1 MSLAE
6 YKWCFLIVPECVG
19 EGGRKTNVAQQAR
32 TLAHSQLLIWTR
44 RSAKLLMTPSNG
56 LAAAAVHPCRDAL
69 PRQPAGS
76 RVARF
81 QKEPPASLSFPI
93 KDQGKCAHRRPF
105 RCNMTRP
112 RFPLPP
118 SLPPPAWMD
127 ISTHATLFVG
137 DQSVQGG
144 KAKKLFSLNPASLR
158 APMSRARAAAA
169 AMAAGLLC
177 RCAAMQGP
185 QFLSP
190 ATRVKKRQGAC
201 QRSMEGDEL
210 SAVATSRPDTA
221 PASTCSCTPCDTT
234 RRSREPI
241 EHLLICCAFCTC
253 SSLGVG
259 RGNAASQK
267 CDLHEAGPV
276 STAPRNCGFSTRKI
290 PPTSPRAR
298 VVRM

>member
-1 MSLAE
+1 
-6 YKWCFLIVPECVG
+6 
-19 EGGRKTNVAQQAR
+19 
-32 TLAHSQLLIWTR
+32 
-44 RSAKLLMTPSNG
+44 MTPSNG
-56 LAAAAVHPCRDAL
+56 LAAAAVHPCRNAL

-81 QKEPPASLSFPI
+81 QKGPPASLSFPI
-93 KDQGKCAHRRPF
+93 KECAHRRPF
-105 RCNMTRP
+105 RCNMTRSH
-112 RFPLPP
+112 FPLAPSTSLDGHLHPP
-118 SLPPPAWMD
+118 NPICARPVS
-127 ISTHATLFVG
+127 SRG
-137 DQSVQGG
+137 ES
-144 KAKKLFSLNPASLR
+144 KKKIFSLNPASLR

-177 RCAAMQGP
+177 RRAAMQGP

-201 QRSMEGDEL
+201 QRSMDGDEL
-210 SAVATSRPDTA
+210 SAMAASRPDTA

-241 EHLLICCAFCTC
+241 EHSLRCCAFCTC

-276 STAPRNCGFSTRKI
+276 STAPWNCGFSTRKI